1 MTNTSAR
8 ILAKGFSYIFSNT
21 AFLRSSNPVDWRWVP
36 YKYVFTWRDFRSLCG
51 TCSQKVFI
59 SSSISLLI
67 FLTSVWKMIRGSD
80 SWALMGWTISFTTLT
95 TIAIVL
101 RFWSAKIQKRRIFVD
116 DGFVVASYV
125 SNRICLRQPDPD
137 GPRLTLVAS
146 K

>member
-1 MTNTSAR
+1 
-8 ILAKGFSYIFSNT
+8 
-21 AFLRSSNPVDWRWVP
+21 
-36 YKYVFTWRDFRSLCG
+36 
-51 TCSQKVFI
+51 
-59 SSSISLLI
+59 
-67 FLTSVWKMIRGSD
+67 MIRGSD